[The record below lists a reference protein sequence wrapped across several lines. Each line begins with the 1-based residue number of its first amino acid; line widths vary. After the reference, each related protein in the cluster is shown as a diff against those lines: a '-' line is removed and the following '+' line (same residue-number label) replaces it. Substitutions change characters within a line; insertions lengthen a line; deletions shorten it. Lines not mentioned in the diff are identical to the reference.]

1 MSKLYENL
9 DENNPEH
16 KVLIDINRKN
26 EELYGPYHEECGLF
40 QAYCD
45 CEFPELKSDNL
56 SEVNKEIYSDIE
68 TLIMYWCNDGTKTAG
83 TLTRRIMYM
92 LNKKNVL

>member
-1 MSKLYENL
+1 MKDLYANL
-9 DENNPEH
+9 DENNPAH
-16 KVLIDINRKN
+16 KVIIRINKKN
-26 EELYGPYHEECGLF
+26 EELYGPYHGECGLF

-68 TLIMYWCNDGTKTAG
+68 TIIMHWCNDGTKTAG
-83 TLTRRIMYM
+83 TLTRRIMYE
-92 LNKKNVL
+92 LNKKNIL